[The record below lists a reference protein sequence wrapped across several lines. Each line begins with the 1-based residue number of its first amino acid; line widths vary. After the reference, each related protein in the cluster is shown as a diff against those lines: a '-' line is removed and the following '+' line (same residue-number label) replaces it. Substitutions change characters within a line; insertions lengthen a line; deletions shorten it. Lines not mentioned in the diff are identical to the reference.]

1 MKAKLKKILK
11 KYGVKAVYIFGSFV
25 KGKKTPL
32 SDIDIGVVFEDI
44 RTKNKDPTKV
54 FTDIYYALKES
65 LNIKNQ
71 RLDLVYLQEA
81 PFGLQMDAIKNGK
94 ILFSLDDNFRT
105 DYEDW
110 VMMKYLDWKYED
122 DMYNKEM
129 VEAIG
134 VKNGK

>member
-25 KGKKTPL
+25 KGKRTPI

>member
-122 DMYNKEM
+122 NMYNKEM
-129 VEAIG
+129 AEAIG

>member
-54 FTDIYYALKES
+54 FADIYYALKES

-81 PFGLQMDAIKNGK
+81 PFGLQMDVIKNGK